1 MSSVRSRWFWKRA
14 KSGPTTVYERRS
26 LWPAGYRASD
36 GPDRQAPPQRP
47 SHVPRVCSLGTVC
60 VQPSGTSCSVAV
72 VAAPGDTVLIAGKG
86 HESYQ
91 EIHGVRLPFDD
102 CREARGALDAR
113 G

>member
-1 MSSVRSRWFWKRA
+1 
-14 KSGPTTVYERRS
+14 
-26 LWPAGYRASD
+26 
-36 GPDRQAPPQRP
+36 
-47 SHVPRVCSLGTVC
+47 
-60 VQPSGTSCSVAV
+60 